1 MTTRHTYQTYEALK
15 RRLETEID
23 ALKEY
28 ESQEMPNDVWED
40 EARRQEWIR
49 IDREQWNMH
58 YTKLARLQRLYDK
71 CFPKKEWVVDEI
83 TRFFESEDDELIF

>member
-83 TRFFESEDDELIF
+83 TRFFKSEDDELIF

>member
-58 YTKLARLQRLYDK
+58 YTKMAKLKKLYDK

>member
-49 IDREQWNMH
+49 SDREQWNMH

-83 TRFFESEDDELIF
+83 TRFFKSEDDELIF